1 MLPHGSGWL
10 AGVFYFFI
18 GMGAPGVLLLSA
30 LDSSFVTL
38 PFANDIG
45 VIVLTSLH
53 HGQMP
58 LYVAA
63 ATLGSLAGCWGM
75 FAIGHAGGENFI
87 RNHMSPQRFERMQ
100 RIIGRKGPILLA
112 VPAIIPPPFPFT
124 AFVLGAGALEV
135 PAKPF
140 LTMLTGMRLLRFLA
154 EGVAALYYGRGI
166 ARWLQTPS
174 FRLFIEILMGLA
186 LLASA
191 FSIYKLVHAARGHA
205 RTRPQGRRS
214 TTQAGTK

>member
-1 MLPHGSGWL
+1 MLPHGNGWL
-10 AGVFYFFI
+10 AGIFYFFI

-30 LDSSFVTL
+30 LDSSVVTL

-45 VIVLTSLH
+45 VIVLASLH
-53 HGQMP
+53 HSQML

-75 FAIGHAGGENFI
+75 FALGHAGGENFI

-100 RIIGRKGPILLA
+100 QMVGRKGPILLA

-140 LTMLTGMRLLRFLA
+140 LIML
-154 EGVAALYYGRGI
+154 
-166 ARWLQTPS
+166 
-174 FRLFIEILMGLA
+174 
-186 LLASA
+186 
-191 FSIYKLVHAARGHA
+191 
-205 RTRPQGRRS
+205 
-214 TTQAGTK
+214 